1 MPRSFRVLTTALVLL
16 PLLAA
21 EARGQQQLEVFRD
34 CDRCPE
40 MVVMP
45 GGGLALGRYEVTVG
59 EY

>member
-21 EARGQQQLEVFRD
+21 DARGQQQLEVFRD

-45 GGGLALGRYEVTVG
+45 GGGLALGRY
-59 EY
+59 